1 MRREGQ
7 RTTGQYGCFFVVVVI
22 IIVPTRTK
30 KKHNETSGWGK
41 PNTSSYLFSLWH
53 TAQPHPLRLSLIGL
67 EACRWTAQ
75 SHFLS
80 HTHSFSL
87 HCVGLLHFLRLPFM
101 SVWTEYFREREK
113 QAERRGEGRK
123 RKGGGGQKWA
133 TQSANASGQRW
144 PRLKLPWCC
153 FASLRPTPIQHSRC
167 C

>member
-22 IIVPTRTK
+22 IIVSTRTK

-80 HTHSFSL
+80 HTHTQFFPPLCRFAAFPTPAL
-87 HCVGLLHFLRLPFM
+87 HVSMDGVFQKKRKAG
-101 SVWTEYFREREK
+101 WERG
-113 QAERRGEGRK
+113 RGQSKGCRK
-123 RKGGGGQKWA
+123 RKGGGGK
-133 TQSANASGQRW
+133 NEQRSRQM
-144 PRLKLPWCC
+144 PRAGADLG
-153 FASLRPTPIQHSRC
+153 
-167 C
+167 